1 MSSLKTSVE
10 LVTIN
15 RNKVSSRSR
24 NLESQ
29 SGKEG
34 KKNKKLR
41 TVLEIACVTLAIVV
55 ILGLSSPPIVFFY
68 LPAVNLLIVRFV
80 YQCYS

>member
-1 MSSLKTSVE
+1 MSSLKASVE

-15 RNKVSSRSR
+15 TNKVSSRSR

-34 KKNKKLR
+34 RKNKKLR

-68 LPAVNLLIVRFV
+68 LPAAVNLL
-80 YQCYS
+80 S